1 MYGGAGHG
9 QRKIPIA
16 LRVYFPDSSSRSL
29 IMDSATIASELV
41 RQIGRKLDADAQL
54 WTGFGIYI
62 ETDDF
67 GTVAKIGGPG
77 E

>member
-1 MYGGAGHG
+1 
-9 QRKIPIA
+9 
-16 LRVYFPDSSSRSL
+16 
-29 IMDSATIASELV
+29 MDSATIASELV

-67 GTVAKIGGPG
+67 GTVSKAAQGAGNGIWTLIAQA
-77 E
+77 